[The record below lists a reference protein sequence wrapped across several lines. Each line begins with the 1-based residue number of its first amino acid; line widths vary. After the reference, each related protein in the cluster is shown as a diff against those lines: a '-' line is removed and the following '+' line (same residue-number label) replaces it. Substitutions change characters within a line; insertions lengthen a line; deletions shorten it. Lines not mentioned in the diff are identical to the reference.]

1 MFKTMPCVRLYV
13 FVLHSRRAMLHT
25 LLDRLHTRNGST
37 QDAILFGFPGLTS
50 SSLAEGGP
58 IQRIA
63 FQGLFL
69 AIVAVGM
76 FI

>member
-1 MFKTMPCVRLYV
+1 MFKSMPCVRLYV
-13 FVLHSRRAMLHT
+13 FVLHSRRAMPHT
-25 LLDRLHTRNGST
+25 LRDRLHTRNDST
-37 QDAILFGFPGLTS
+37 QDAKLFRLPGLTG

-63 FQGLFL
+63 LQGLFL